1 MKAEKREGLMTEAEW
16 LAAGDRTV
24 NRLVKGMDARRQRL
38 FAAACCR
45 QLGALVADPVPA
57 AALDAVEQ
65 YADTGKSKAALARHR
80 LALRHHRYANLARTP
95 GLSDALTAVEAAA
108 TENDLWTIVTLVKE
122 ALRTAGSAADAPA
135 FRRLYVLYRDLTGRP
150 AAAGRFAAGW
160 RTADAVTIARRAYET
175 REFPALPVLADALED
190 AGCDDADMLA
200 RCRSEGPHARGCW
213 LVDLVLAKE

>member
-1 MKAEKREGLMTEAEW
+1 MTEAEW
-16 LAAGDRTV
+16 LAADDRTV

-57 AALDAVEQ
+57 AALDAIER

-108 TENDLWTIVTLVKE
+108 TENDMWAIVTLVKE

-135 FRRLYVLYRDLTGRP
+135 FRALYVLYRDLTGRP
-150 AAAGRFAAGW
+150 PPAGHFAAGW
-160 RTADAVTIARRAYET
+160 RTADAVTIAGRVYET
-175 REFPALPVLADALED
+175 RDFSALPILADVLED
-190 AGCDDADMLA
+190 ARCNDADILA
-200 RCRSEGPHARGCW
+200 HCRGEGPHARGCW
-213 LVDLVLAKE
+213 AVDLILAKE